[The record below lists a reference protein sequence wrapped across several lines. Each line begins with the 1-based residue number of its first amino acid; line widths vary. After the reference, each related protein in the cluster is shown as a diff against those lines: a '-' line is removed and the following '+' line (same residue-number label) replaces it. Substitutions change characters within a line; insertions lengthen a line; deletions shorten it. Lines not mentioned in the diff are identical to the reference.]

1 MKAHFLLYEK
11 YHVFLYYGVT
21 EPNDSEFIEDVI
33 KFFYHNSSKIQ
44 TFPSLE
50 NFILINQIIKIFNN
64 EPSDK
69 EIRRY
74 KR

>member
-1 MKAHFLLYEK
+1 MKANFLLFEK
-11 YHVFLYYGVT
+11 YHVFFYYGVT

-33 KFFYHNSSKIQ
+33 KFFYRNSSKIQ
-44 TFPSLE
+44 TFPSLK
-50 NFILINQIIKIFNN
+50 NIILINQIVKIYNN

-69 EIRRY
+69 EFRRY